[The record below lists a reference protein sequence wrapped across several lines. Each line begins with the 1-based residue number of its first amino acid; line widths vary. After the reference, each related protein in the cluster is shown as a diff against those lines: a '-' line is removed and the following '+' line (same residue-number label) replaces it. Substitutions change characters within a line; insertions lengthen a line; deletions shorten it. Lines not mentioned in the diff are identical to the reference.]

1 MVMSASSAA
10 PSSSGGAGRPGPA
23 RRRPGEFG
31 GSRKF
36 TPRRKVCQ
44 FCVDKIKEVDYKDL
58 VRLRRFLSERGKIE
72 PRRKTGTCA
81 AHQRS
86 LTVALKRARQLAL
99 LPFTAEHIR
108 VTGVLVREPGHH
120 GFGRSWLPRLGN
132 DIGIKDDHF
141 PLRRR
146 MAADIGKVYP
156 QLAEAPIEYT
166 WSGTMGYAI
175 HKMPQIGMVQPG
187 VWIASAFGGHGL
199 NTTAIAGELVA
210 AAMVEQDDRWRLF
223 IPFGLVWAALLL
235 FTADGATRH
244 RRQLALATEASAA

>member
-1 MVMSASSAA
+1 MVMSPPAA
-10 PSSSGGAGRPGPA
+10 PAAPASTGGRPTGAPG

-86 LTVALKRARQLAL
+86 LNVALKRARQLAL

-108 VTGVLVREPGHH
+108 VTGVLVREPGAPPFR
-120 GFGRSWLPRLGN
+120 GTRPRPTEVDGA
-132 DIGIKDDHF
+132 GAESG
-141 PLRRR
+141 PAE
-146 MAADIGKVYP
+146 AAAAGPPTDGQAPVP
-156 QLAEAPIEYT
+156 NGASTEPVAEAPVHP
-166 WSGTMGYAI
+166 A
-175 HKMPQIGMVQPG
+175 
-187 VWIASAFGGHGL
+187 
-199 NTTAIAGELVA
+199 
-210 AAMVEQDDRWRLF
+210 
-223 IPFGLVWAALLL
+223 
-235 FTADGATRH
+235 
-244 RRQLALATEASAA
+244 ATEAPAPKAAPPTPAAAAEVAAEPAETPAEA